1 MKLATPKRS
10 FVDMVPLVYA
20 GGVHQNEQEDA
31 MNMRGP
37 GGIIG
42 VIVVIVVIF
51 LLLRLLGLV

>member
-1 MKLATPKRS
+1 MA
-10 FVDMVPLVYA
+10 PLVYA

-51 LLLRLLGLV
+51 LLLRLLGII

>member
-1 MKLATPKRS
+1 ML
-10 FVDMVPLVYA
+10 

-51 LLLRLLGLV
+51 LLLRLLGLI